1 VDERDRVERI
11 GEIRST
17 AWSCST
23 WLALQVLSPDWMR
36 SRAHFCPPVADA
48 GLASC
53 TRSSAHEKAN
63 PVLRMP
69 PGYSVVAVWSIT
81 ESGVIAARLGG
92 RVSAVKSW
100 LMPP

>member
-1 VDERDRVERI
+1 
-11 GEIRST
+11 
-17 AWSCST
+17 
-23 WLALQVLSPDWMR
+23 MR
-36 SRAHFCPPVADA
+36 SSAHFCPPVADA

-53 TRSSAHEKAN
+53 TRSCAHENAN

-92 RVSAVKSW
+92 RVAAENSW